1 MSKVLLTRP
10 TFDGLETSKVLQTFN
25 IESLCIPLLE
35 IKKKIHNP
43 ILYSEYD
50 IFLFTSKNGV
60 RNFKI
65 NVKKLSMD
73 KLIFAVGNETKNLL
87 LDHGYKNIISTDG
100 NLENLKKGII
110 KYLKKGLKILHPTS
124 SIKNDLKKFFF
135 KYKCKYFHL
144 QCYSALKVNKNK
156 SLFKKFMISKND
168 KIVTIY
174 SSLTARSFINEV
186 KKLDLVRY
194 CKNKIFIVISANVK
208 RELECLGLC
217 KIEVAKKPIEN
228 EMINLVIK
236 NYKG

>member
-35 IKKKIHNP
+35 IKKKFITQY
-43 ILYSEYD
+43 YSEYD

-110 KYLKKGLKILHPTS
+110 KYSQKDLKILHPTS
-124 SIKNDLKKFFF
+124 SIKNDLKIFF
-135 KYKCKYFHL
+135 L
-144 QCYSALKVNKNK
+144 NTNAN
-156 SLFKKFMISKND
+156 
-168 KIVTIY
+168 
-174 SSLTARSFINEV
+174 
-186 KKLDLVRY
+186 
-194 CKNKIFIVISANVK
+194 IFICNVIVH
-208 RELECLGLC
+208 
-217 KIEVAKKPIEN
+217 
-228 EMINLVIK
+228 
-236 NYKG
+236 